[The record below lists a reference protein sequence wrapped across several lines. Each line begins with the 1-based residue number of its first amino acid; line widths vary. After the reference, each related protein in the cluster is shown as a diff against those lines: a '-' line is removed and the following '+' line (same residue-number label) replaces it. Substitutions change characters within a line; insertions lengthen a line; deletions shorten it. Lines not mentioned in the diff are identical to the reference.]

1 VAVCGR
7 LPPHVLLQTG
17 HSVGVCQTSDA
28 MAQLDP
34 LLTVAS
40 GRYAEIYSTLL
51 TEDAT
56 RAPPELVEVMTRAF

>member
-34 LLTVAS
+34 MLPSVNDCFVV
-40 GRYAEIYSTLL
+40 Y
-51 TEDAT
+51 
-56 RAPPELVEVMTRAF
+56 